1 MSRILVDS
9 IRSNSASADA
19 ITLDGS
25 GNLTIPGNA
34 TCSGTA
40 TGFGIGGKVL
50 QVVYGTTS
58 SSVFNY
64 TSTLADTNLTAT
76 ITPSATTSKILVIVS
91 QAWSSRKTN
100 AAYSGGFIGI
110 FRGSTQIT
118 ANTGTSMYDMY
129 ISAGGA
135 TSNERYDR
143 LTLVQLDE
151 PSTTSAT
158 AYKTRQAAS
167 ETVSGGSFVACQ
179 SDNRTSYM
187 TLMEIGA

>member
-40 TGFGIGGKVL
+40 TGFGIGGKIL
-50 QVVYGTTS
+50 QVVYGTTGS
-58 SSVFNY
+58 QVFNY
-64 TSTLADTNLTAT
+64 TATLADTGLTAT

-91 QAWSSRKTN
+91 QAWMARKTN
-100 AAYSGGFIGI
+100 AGYAGGNILI

-118 ANTGTSMYDMY
+118 DRTGSSNYDLY
-129 ISAGGA
+129 TSAGGA
-135 TSNERYDR
+135 TAVEVYDR
-143 LTLVQLDE
+143 FNLVQLDE

-158 AYKTRQAAS
+158 TYKTQGAAA
-167 ETVSGGSFVACQ
+167 ETVSGGSFIGYQ
-179 SDNRTSYM
+179 TDNRDSYI

>member
-1 MSRILVDS
+1 MSRLITNS
-9 IRSNSASADA
+9 IRSTSASADA

-25 GNLTIPGNA
+25 GNATFPANV

-40 TGFGIGGKVL
+40 AGFGGGKLL
-50 QVVYGTTS
+50 QTVYGTTS

-100 AAYSGGFIGI
+100 GGYTGGFIGI

-129 ISAGGA
+129 ISMGGA
-135 TSNERYDR
+135 TSGERYDR

-158 AYKTRQAAS
+158 TYKTQQACA
-167 ETVSGGSFVACQ
+167 ETVSNSFIASQ
-179 SDNRTSYM
+179 SDNRTSYI
-187 TLMEIGA
+187 TLLEMGA

>member
-1 MSRILVDS
+1 MSRILVDQ

-34 TCSGTA
+34 TISGTA
-40 TGFGIGGKVL
+40 TGFGGGKVL

-58 SSVFNY
+58 SSAFNY

-100 AAYSGGFIGI
+100 AGYSGGFIGI

-151 PSTTSAT
+151 PSQLLQQHIKLNKPLLKLLVEVLS
-158 AYKTRQAAS
+158 
-167 ETVSGGSFVACQ
+167 
-179 SDNRTSYM
+179 
-187 TLMEIGA
+187 